1 MIIILYFYET
11 PALAPWLKNTSLV
24 NQTLNKTG
32 NRNPVWNTYKQ
43 FKSGYELERFLQV
56 STKQSVW
63 LRSMFYDKIH
73 Y

>member
-32 NRNPVWNTYKQ
+32 NLNPARQTNKQ
-43 FKSGYELERFLQV
+43 FKSGPELERFHNI
-56 STKQSVW
+56 THFG
-63 LRSMFYDKIH
+63 LRH
-73 Y
+73 YLRENID